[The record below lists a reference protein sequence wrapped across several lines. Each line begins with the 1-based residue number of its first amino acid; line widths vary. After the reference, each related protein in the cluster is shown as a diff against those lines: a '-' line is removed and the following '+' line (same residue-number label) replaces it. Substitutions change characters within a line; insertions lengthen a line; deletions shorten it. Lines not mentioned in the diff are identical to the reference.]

1 MMSIN
6 WKKVLAGGVLAG
18 IVLIILNS
26 LAQFILMSRFQQ
38 EMNSWIPGATEHMA
52 TGAGIVA
59 AGLILKFVLGTLLVW
74 LYAAIRPRF
83 GAGPRTALYAAV
95 FVWLLGAIFFSDI
108 PMIGMMSIGTYAILE
123 LLQLAAFFIA
133 VWVGARTY
141 SE

>member
-1 MMSIN
+1 MSIN

-18 IVLIILNS
+18 VVLIILNL
-26 LAQFILMSRFQQ
+26 LAQFLLMSRFQQ
-38 EMNSWIPGATEHMA
+38 EMNSWIPGATERMA
-52 TGAGIVA
+52 TGTGVVA
-59 AGLILKFVLGTLLVW
+59 VGLILKFVLGTLLVW

-108 PMIGMMSIGTYAILE
+108 PMIGMMSVGTYAILE
-123 LLQLAAFFIA
+123 LLQLTAFFIA
-133 VWVGARTY
+133 VWIGAWTY

>member
-1 MMSIN
+1 MSIN

-18 IVLIILNS
+18 VVLIILNS
-26 LAQFILMSRFQQ
+26 LAQFVLMNRLQQ

-52 TGAGIVA
+52 TGTGVLAV
-59 AGLILKFVLGTLLVW
+59 GLILKFVLGTLLVW

-95 FVWLLGAIFFSDI
+95 FVWLLGAIFFSDL
-108 PMIGMMSIGTYAILE
+108 PMMGMMSAGTYAILE
-123 LLQLAAFFIA
+123 VLQLTAFFIA
-133 VWVGARTY
+133 VWIGARTY